1 MKAEAGG
8 CVSQVKVGWS
18 AAEVHRA
25 AASDQAGSEARS
37 RAAGGEVA
45 RRWGEAEN
53 VGGML
58 SFGYRFA
65 AADDEGEEK
74 EEEDGEEE
82 EVEEEVV
89 EEEEI
94 EEEVDEEEIEE
105 EEIEEE
111 VLEEAED
118 DTIDEEKKEADKEMQ
133 LTSKEDR
140 NVKEEPMV
148 SGKVEE
154 QNADEEMMPKKD
166 DEAKEETGKV
176 VHEEDK
182 EEQEAEEEEEP
193 PNVEPGAKN
202 AAILPKEKTQKK
214 VQRAP
219 ASWHKDLMAACASM
233 DANMLLK
240 FICCNRTALGKVLP
254 IAMRHASDA
263 AALAVQVVKLFLSS
277 KKFKGT
283 KVWNKCISLIQYVPV
298 ATPKPSAA
306 TIEQAKQVAKDWKEM
321 IYKLECPGD
330 LELLGAWGLLYFL
343 MSYNIVSEFD
353 TSEIIHLFSMVPR
366 HKQKKNTM
374 ELCKGLGIV
383 DRIQISAIPKEVA
396 NLWVA
401 YHLAEHKITDSSRR
415 GAIMAE
421 IKALLDGY
429 ARKKKRLSK
438 GCTSH
443 LQTQQKKCKKDKLH
457 KGQERLQQGQQSKA
471 LQQKIESQTREN
483 EQQQAKNMPQEV
495 QQQHISRQ
503 RPCTPKL
510 PTPAVPVILNVAQIG
525 HFGRPPYSATPGV
538 RGAPIFALPT
548 GAAQNIRPINPF
560 YPHLQFYPR

>member
-1 MKAEAGG
+1 MAEPGPERPPPTDLKAAIAALPAKKEAVREAFDRLAACSPYPLPFTWEGLDAHISSIQSSISR
-8 CVSQVKVGWS
+8 CYRQLQVLEAVRPPRTGSVPAEMTSGENQQQKEEEEEEEEEEEVEVEVG
-18 AAEVHRA
+18 EEEEEN
-25 AASDQAGSEARS
+25 DD
-37 RAAGGEVA
+37 GE
-45 RRWGEAEN
+45 
-53 VGGML
+53 
-58 SFGYRFA
+58 
-65 AADDEGEEK
+65 DDEGEEK

-330 LELLGAWGLLYFL
+330 LELLVWSRVTSRRRTPWSFARVLGLL
-343 MSYNIVSEFD
+343 I
-353 TSEIIHLFSMVPR
+353 
-366 HKQKKNTM
+366 
-374 ELCKGLGIV
+374 G
-383 DRIQISAIPKEVA
+383 
-396 NLWVA
+396 
-401 YHLAEHKITDSSRR
+401 SR
-415 GAIMAE
+415 
-421 IKALLDGY
+421 LD
-429 ARKKKRLSK
+429 
-438 GCTSH
+438 
-443 LQTQQKKCKKDKLH
+443 
-457 KGQERLQQGQQSKA
+457 
-471 LQQKIESQTREN
+471 
-483 EQQQAKNMPQEV
+483 
-495 QQQHISRQ
+495 
-503 RPCTPKL
+503 
-510 PTPAVPVILNVAQIG
+510 
-525 HFGRPPYSATPGV
+525 
-538 RGAPIFALPT
+538 
-548 GAAQNIRPINPF
+548 
-560 YPHLQFYPR
+560 